1 LLCRAD
7 FLSDRRL
14 NRKFMKKQTQGYA
27 LLLSILLAAVIIAI
41 LAFSNK
47 SWLTQLFGPSP
58 TETRSIMTDVKVDLN
73 DIESNTDKQ
82 NKEINNLINQ

>member
-1 LLCRAD
+1 
-7 FLSDRRL
+7 
-14 NRKFMKKQTQGYA
+14 MKKQTQGYA